1 MMEPP
6 TYRLEL
12 EQILSHFGGKR
23 ILSRRSVAEFLGK
36 SPEYCRDHLKI
47 GSEGVTAVQLA
58 LILSKI

>member
-1 MMEPP
+1 MEPP

-23 ILSRRSVAEFLGK
+23 ILSRNNVAEYLGK
-36 SPEYCRDHLKI
+36 SKEYCRDHLKI
-47 GSEGVTAVQLA
+47 GADGVTAVQLA